1 MKRMWIFAPVFA
13 VGCLIGPAIW
23 HLKRP
28 PTTDVATTVVESA
41 DSKHIVQDLLWVEE
55 MGVMP
60 VSDSLV
66 SNILTT
72 LKVEH
77 PHIVHAQMRL
87 ESGHYTSRIACENHN
102 YFGMKQPA
110 KRPTMSLGKKNGY
123 ASYRNWVYSIVD
135 YALWQKRYASSLTE
149 EEYLAYLAKVYASD
163 KDYTTK
169 IKRIANT
176 LKES

>member
-1 MKRMWIFAPVFA
+1 MRRLWITLSVFA
-13 VGCLIGPAIW
+13 VGCCI
-23 HLKRP
+23 
-28 PTTDVATTVVESA
+28 ATTMHPLMPALTERIDSVSVEA
-41 DSKHIVQDLLWVEE
+41 PSKHIVQDLLWVEE

-87 ESGHYTSRIACENHN
+87 ESGHYTSRLARDNHN
-102 YFGMKQPA
+102 YFGMKHPA
-110 KRPTMSLGKKNGY
+110 QRFTLSLGKKNGY
-123 ASYRNWVYSIVD
+123 ASYRNWVYSILD
-135 YALWQKRYASSLTE
+135 YALWQQRYAAALTE
-149 EEYLAYLAKVYASD
+149 EEYLAYLSRVYASD
-163 KDYTTK
+163 THYVTK

>member
-1 MKRMWIFAPVFA
+1 MRRLWIFASVFA
-13 VGCLIGPAIW
+13 GIMFGLTTK
-23 HLKRP
+23 LSEQ
-28 PTTDVATTVVESA
+28 PTATIQMDSVVNEIN
-41 DSKHIVQDLLWVEE
+41 SKHIVQDLLWVEE

-135 YALWQKRYASSLTE
+135 YALWQKRYASCLTE

>member
-1 MKRMWIFAPVFA
+1 MRRLWIFASVFA
-13 VGCLIGPAIW
+13 GIMLG
-23 HLKRP
+23 LTTKLSEQ
-28 PTTDVATTVVESA
+28 PTTTIQMDSVANVI

-77 PHIVHAQMRL
+77 PHIVHAQMQL
-87 ESGHYTSRIACENHN
+87 ESGHYTSRLARDNHN
-102 YFGMKQPA
+102 YFGMKHPA
-110 KRPTMSLGKKNGY
+110 QRFTLSLGKKNGY
-123 ASYRNWVYSIVD
+123 ASYRNWVYSILD
-135 YALWQKRYASSLTE
+135 YALWQQRYASALTE
-149 EEYLAYLAKVYASD
+149 EEYLAYLSRVYASD
-163 KDYTTK
+163 THYVAK

>member
-1 MKRMWIFAPVFA
+1 MRRLWIFASVFA
-13 VGCLIGPAIW
+13 GIMFGLTTK
-23 HLKRP
+23 LSEQ
-28 PTTDVATTVVESA
+28 PTTTIKMDSVVNVI

-55 MGVMP
+55 MGVRP

-66 SNILTT
+66 SNILTV

-87 ESGHYTSRIACENHN
+87 ESGHYTSRLARDNHN
-102 YFGMKQPA
+102 YFGMKHPA
-110 KRPTMSLGKKNGY
+110 QRFTLSLGKKNGY